1 MQGVCRNSLWRWM
14 TPVSEAGA
22 AGETSSSFWHLP
34 EQAIPQAALWLPRA
48 ASWPPLPGM
57 GGGAEPLSLS
67 LTLCPVGVGPI
78 DLRAC
83 SLLPR
88 YLGGKQGSCLNSQWS
103 VRAGVA
109 TVQSVPAGEQL
120 GQGRGFPGWVT
131 GPGLQAP
138 EPRLPVSK
146 CTEDLP
152 DLGNVCSVARPG
164 PTGVS

>member
-1 MQGVCRNSLWRWM
+1 MEVDDPSQRGWCSWGNIVELLAPPRTGHPTGCSVAAPGSFLAP
-14 TPVSEAGA
+14 TPR
-22 AGETSSSFWHLP
+22 P
-34 EQAIPQAALWLPRA
+34 
-48 ASWPPLPGM
+48 